1 MDQYVL
7 NYLKDYLTPDS
18 TSFIQEHVFQS
29 DSAVG
34 KIIRSITFSV
44 QKLFS
49 ILYPFV
55 GPALDRLTQALYNS
69 PDIVV
74 LGFVAVILLFMFQVL
89 SWMRRFMV
97 FWTRLA
103 ARFTFYAGIVA
114 LAASVYQRGLER
126 SFNDAAS
133 LGSTVLGWAGM
144 IKDIWMSE
152 YRRYEQQAQGS
163 KGYSGQGAG
172 AGSWRNR

>member
-1 MDQYVL
+1 M
-7 NYLKDYLTPDS
+7 
-18 TSFIQEHVFQS
+18 
-29 DSAVG
+29 G
-34 KIIRSITFSV
+34 KVIRSITFSI
-44 QKLFS
+44 QKFFS
-49 ILYPFV
+49 VVYPIV
-55 GPALDRLTQALYNS
+55 GPAMDRLIQALYNS

-114 LAASVYQRGLER
+114 LAASVYQRGFER
-126 SFNDAAS
+126 SFNDAVS
-133 LGSTVLGWAGM
+133 LGNTLLGWAGM

-163 KGYSGQGAG
+163 KGYSAQGAG
-172 AGSWRNR
+172 SGSWRNR